1 MREVI
6 LRQKQEKEKIL
17 KTAYVP
23 REVSKNIEKYVQSDI
38 IKVVTGI
45 RRCGKS
51 VFCFMALRNI
61 GFAYV
66 NFD

>member
-6 LRQKQEKEKIL
+6 LRQKQEKEQIL
-17 KTAYVP
+17 KTAFVP
-23 REVSKNIEKYVQSDI
+23 REVSKNIEKYIQSDI

-51 VFCFMALRNI
+51 VKRSLQKPRTMTKS
-61 GFAYV
+61 
-66 NFD
+66 